1 MTATEKRKRPETCP
15 YTAANEGPRLPKPPK
30 TVVVSNKGLGER
42 VRALRKAQE
51 MTQASLAAAIGTQ
64 PTNISS
70 LEHGNRG
77 LTIHQVV
84 KLARALNASADDI
97 LGLDPARH
105 RRGRRL
111 GEPLAK
117 RLDRMGELPRSRQ
130 RALLDLVDAYLDKH
144 SGVNGHGRSDRA

>member
-1 MTATEKRKRPETCP
+1 MDSVSATEKHKRAETGP
-15 YTAANEGPRLPKPPK
+15 YTAANEGPRLPTPPK

-64 PTNISS
+64 PTNISA

-77 LTIHQVV
+77 ITIHQVV
-84 KLARALNASADDI
+84 KLAKVLNASADDI
-97 LGLDPARH
+97 LGLDPAPSK
-105 RRGRRL
+105 RGRRP

-117 RLDRMGELPRSRQ
+117 RLERMGELPRSRQ

-144 SGVNGHGRSDRA
+144 SGANGRS

>member
-1 MTATEKRKRPETCP
+1 MIASEKRGRPETGP
-15 YTAANEGPRLPKPPK
+15 YTSANEGPRLPKPPK

-64 PTNISS
+64 PTNISA

-84 KLARALNASADDI
+84 KLAKILNASADDI
-97 LGLDPARH
+97 LGLDPARPK
-105 RRGRRL
+105 RGRRL

-117 RLDRMGELPRSRQ
+117 RLERMGELPRSRQ

-144 SGVNGHGRSDRA
+144 SGENGRS